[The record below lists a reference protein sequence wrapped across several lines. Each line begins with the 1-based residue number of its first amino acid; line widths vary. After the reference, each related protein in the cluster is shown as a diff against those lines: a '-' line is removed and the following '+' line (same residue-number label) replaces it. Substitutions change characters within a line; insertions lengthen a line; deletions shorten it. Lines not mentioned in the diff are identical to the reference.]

1 MPKARKHRL
10 VLYVQSTRRAV
21 GIIDRLWA
29 VGELTDAQRAEKVRD
44 ILEYA
49 AEQNE
54 KLKNKLSEI
63 RQFYKNT
70 VPDSQ
75 ETTARI

>member
-54 KLKNKLSEI
+54 KSKNKISEI

-70 VPDSQ
+70 VPD
-75 ETTARI
+75 

>member
-75 ETTARI
+75 NTTARI